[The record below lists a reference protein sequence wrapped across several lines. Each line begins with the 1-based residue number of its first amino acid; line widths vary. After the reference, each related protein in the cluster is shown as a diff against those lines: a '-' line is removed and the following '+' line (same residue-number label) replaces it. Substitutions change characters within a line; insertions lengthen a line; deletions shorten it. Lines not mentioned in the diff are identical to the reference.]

1 MNILASSLRRIAILA
16 SLIIGLGAISQVAAA
31 STPAVA
37 PDAPIAVPSGYK
49 KADVQQVILDALMK
63 RQWVI
68 KDKSD
73 GKVVGYLNH
82 RSQEATITL
91 TYDEKEIQISCE
103 GYEIDKSTGAHKQ
116 AIRPDRWLKY
126 LRIDINKLMGVST
139 AAK

>member
-1 MNILASSLRRIAILA
+1 MNILASSLRRIVILA
-16 SLIIGLGAISQVAAA
+16 SLIIGLGAVSQVAAA

-63 RQWVI
+63 RHWVI

-82 RSQEATITL
+82 SSVEATVTF
-91 TYDEKEIQISCE
+91 TYDEKEITIACE
-103 GYEIDKSTGAHKQ
+103 AYVVDKSTGAHKEAAQ
-116 AIRPDRWLKY
+116 PDRWLRY
-126 LRIDINKLMGVST
+126 LRMDINKLMGVST
-139 AAK
+139 PAK